1 MKHFILS
8 SLAIGLTA
16 GIAYAQEPVW
26 DANTI
31 VLESQ
36 KLAEG
41 VFAVIPTGATEMAE
55 NGFPIATSAGF
66 VIGENGV
73 LIVESM
79 LNENLTDQL
88 LDLIAKE
95 TDQPIRYL
103 VNTSYHGDHSYG
115 NQYIQ
120 TVSTSSNMPTR
131 PPISAAILRQTKFL

>member
-31 VLESQ
+31 VLESE

-73 LIVESM
+73 LIAE
-79 LNENLTDQL
+79 
-88 LDLIAKE
+88 
-95 TDQPIRYL
+95 
-103 VNTSYHGDHSYG
+103 
-115 NQYIQ
+115 
-120 TVSTSSNMPTR
+120 
-131 PPISAAILRQTKFL
+131 